1 MEKRCSICPRA
12 CNAVRGKEGF
22 CKMPEQ
28 PVVARAALHFWE
40 EPCISGEKGSGAV
53 FFSGCNLRCVF
64 CQNHQISQEGFGKQ
78 VSVEQLRALYW
89 KLIDQGAENINLV
102 TPTHFLGAVAASLY
116 PRLPVPVVYNCG
128 GYEKTESLK
137 RLEGLVDIYL
147 PDLKYLDGASA
158 ARYSL
163 APDYPQIAIKAIEE
177 MYRQVGDCQMNQ
189 KGMLQKGV
197 LVRHLVLPGSL
208 ENSRAVLDWMED
220 FAKDKDVLFS
230 LMSQYTP
237 VTDLS
242 SYPEINRWLL
252 QSEYD
257 QLLAELEQ
265 KENISGFV
273 QELSSAGEQYIPSFR
288 LEGLEEI

>member
-1 MEKRCSICPRA
+1 MEKRCSLCPRA

-197 LVRHLVLPGSL
+197 LVRHLVLPGNL

-242 SYPEINRWLL
+242 SYPEINRRLL
-252 QSEYD
+252 QSEYEELLE
-257 QLLAELEQ
+257 QLGQ
-265 KENISGFV
+265 KENIAGFV
-273 QELSSAGEQYIPSFR
+273 QELSSAEEQYIPSFR

>member
-1 MEKRCSICPRA
+1 MEKRCNLCPRA

-22 CKMPEQ
+22 CRMPEQ

-40 EPCISGEKGSGAV
+40 EPCISGEKGSGTV

-78 VSVEQLRALYW
+78 VSVEQLRAIYW

-102 TPTHFLGAVAASLY
+102 TPTHFLGAVAASLR
-116 PRLPVPVVYNCG
+116 PKLPVPVVYNCG

-147 PDLKYLDGASA
+147 PDLKYLDPVGA
-158 ARYSL
+158 ARYSQ

-242 SYPEINRWLL
+242 AYPEINRGLL
-252 QSEYD
+252 QSEYEELLG
-257 QLLAELEQ
+257 QLGQ
-265 KENISGFV
+265 KENIAGFV
-273 QELSSAGEQYIPSFR
+273 QELSSAREEYIPSFC

>member
-1 MEKRCSICPRA
+1 MEKRCSLCPRA

-102 TPTHFLGAVAASLY
+102 TPTHFLGAIAASLS
-116 PRLPVPVVYNCG
+116 PKLPVPVVYNCG
-128 GYEKTESLK
+128 GYEKVESLK

-147 PDLKYLDGASA
+147 PDLKYLDPVGA
-158 ARYSL
+158 ARYSQ

-197 LVRHLVLPGSL
+197 LVRHLVLPGNL

-242 SYPEINRWLL
+242 SYPEINRRLL

>member
-1 MEKRCSICPRA
+1 MEKRCNLCPRA

-40 EPCISGEKGSGAV
+40 EPCISGEKGSGTI

-64 CQNHQISQEGFGKQ
+64 CQNQQISQDGFGKEI
-78 VSVEQLRALYW
+78 SVEQLRALYW

-102 TPTHFLGAVAASLY
+102 TPTHFLGAVAASLW
-116 PRLPVPVVYNCG
+116 PKLPVPVVYNCG
-128 GYEKTESLK
+128 GYEKVESLR

-147 PDLKYLDGASA
+147 PDLKYLDSASA

-177 MYRQVGDCQMNQ
+177 MYRQVGDCQMDEN
-189 KGMLQKGV
+189 GMLQKGL

-220 FAKDKDVLFS
+220 FARDKDVLFS

-242 SYPEINRWLL
+242 AYPEINRRLWE
-252 QSEYD
+252 SEY
-257 QLLAELEQ
+257 EEMLEQ
-265 KENISGFV
+265 LEQEQNIAGFV
-273 QELSSAGEQYIPSFR
+273 QELSSAREEYIPSFC

>member
-1 MEKRCSICPRA
+1 MEKRCNLCPRA

-22 CKMPEQ
+22 CRMPEQ

-40 EPCISGEKGSGAV
+40 EPCISGEKGSGTV

-163 APDYPQIAIKAIEE
+163 APDYPQVAQEAIRE
-177 MYRQVGDCQMNQ
+177 MYRQVGDCQFGED
-189 KGMLQKGV
+189 GMLQKGL
-197 LVRHLVLPGSL
+197 LVRHLVLPGNL
-208 ENSRAVLDWMED
+208 ENSRAVLDWMEN
-220 FAKDKDVLFS
+220 FAQDKDVLFS

-242 SYPEINRWLL
+242 SYPEINRRLL

>member
-1 MEKRCSICPRA
+1 MERCNLCPRA

-40 EPCISGEKGSGAV
+40 EPCISGEKGSGTI

-64 CQNHQISQEGFGKQ
+64 CQNQQISQDGFGKEI
-78 VSVEQLRALYW
+78 SVEQLRALYW

-102 TPTHFLGAVAASLY
+102 TPTHFLGAVATSLW
-116 PRLPVPVVYNCG
+116 PKLPVPVVYNCG
-128 GYEKTESLK
+128 GYEKVESLR

-147 PDLKYLDGASA
+147 PDLKYLDSASA

-177 MYRQVGDCQMNQ
+177 MYRQVGDCQMDEN
-189 KGMLQKGV
+189 GMLQKGL

-220 FAKDKDVLFS
+220 FARDKDVLFS

-242 SYPEINRWLL
+242 AYPEINRRLWE
-252 QSEYD
+252 SEYEEMLE
-257 QLLAELEQ
+257 QLEQ
-265 KENISGFV
+265 KQNIAGFV
-273 QELSSAGEQYIPSFR
+273 QELSSAREEYIPSFC

>member
-1 MEKRCSICPRA
+1 M
-12 CNAVRGKEGF
+12 
-22 CKMPEQ
+22 
-28 PVVARAALHFWE
+28 
-40 EPCISGEKGSGAV
+40 
-53 FFSGCNLRCVF
+53 
-64 CQNHQISQEGFGKQ
+64 
-78 VSVEQLRALYW
+78 SVEQLRALYW

-242 SYPEINRWLL
+242 AYPEINRRLWE
-252 QSEYD
+252 SEYEEMLE
-257 QLLAELEQ
+257 QLEQ
-265 KENISGFV
+265 KENIAGFV

>member
-1 MEKRCSICPRA
+1 MEKRCSLCPRA

-197 LVRHLVLPGSL
+197 LVRHLVLPGNL

-220 FAKDKDVLFS
+220 FAKDKNVLFS

-242 SYPEINRWLL
+242 SYPEINRRLL

>member
-1 MEKRCSICPRA
+1 MEKRCSLCPRA

-242 SYPEINRWLL
+242 AYPEINRRLWE
-252 QSEYD
+252 SEYEEMLE
-257 QLLAELEQ
+257 QLEQ
-265 KENISGFV
+265 KENIAGFV

>member
-1 MEKRCSICPRA
+1 MERCNLCPRA

-40 EPCISGEKGSGAV
+40 EPCISGEKGSGTI

-64 CQNHQISQEGFGKQ
+64 CQNQQISQDGFGKEI
-78 VSVEQLRALYW
+78 SVEQLRALYW

-102 TPTHFLGAVAASLY
+102 TPTHFLGAVAASLW
-116 PRLPVPVVYNCG
+116 PKLPVPVVYNCG
-128 GYEKTESLK
+128 GYEKVESLR

-147 PDLKYLDGASA
+147 PDLKYLDSASA

-177 MYRQVGDCQMNQ
+177 MYRQVGDCQMDEN
-189 KGMLQKGV
+189 GMLQKGL

-220 FAKDKDVLFS
+220 FARDKDVLFS

-242 SYPEINRWLL
+242 AYPEINRGLWE
-252 QSEYD
+252 SEYEEMLE
-257 QLLAELEQ
+257 QLEQ
-265 KENISGFV
+265 KQNIAGFV
-273 QELSSAGEQYIPSFR
+273 QELSSAREEYIPSFC

>member
-1 MEKRCSICPRA
+1 MEKRCSLCPRA

-197 LVRHLVLPGSL
+197 LVRHLVLPGNL

-242 SYPEINRWLL
+242 SYPEINRRLL

>member
-1 MEKRCSICPRA
+1 MEKRCNLCPRE
-12 CNAVRGKEGF
+12 CGAVRGKEGF
-22 CKMPEQ
+22 CRMPEQ

-40 EPCISGEKGSGAV
+40 EPCISGEKGSGTV

-64 CQNHQISQEGFGKQ
+64 CQNQQISQEGFGKQ
-78 VSVEQLRALYW
+78 ISIEQLRALYW

-102 TPTHFLGAVAASLY
+102 TPTHFLDAVAASLL

-128 GYEKTESLK
+128 GYEKVESLK

-147 PDLKYLDGASA
+147 PDLKYLDSASA

-163 APDYPQIAIKAIEE
+163 APDYPQIAIRTIEE
-177 MYRQVGDCQMNQ
+177 MYRQVGDCQMNED
-189 KGMLQKGV
+189 GLLQKGV
-197 LVRHLVLPGSL
+197 LVRHLVLPGNL
-208 ENSRAVLDWMED
+208 ENSKAVLEWMEG

-242 SYPEINRWLL
+242 AHPEINRRLL
-252 QSEYD
+252 KSEYD
-257 QLLAELEQ
+257 HLLEQLGQ
-265 KENISGFV
+265 KENISGFI
-273 QELSSAGEQYIPSFR
+273 QELSSAEEQYIPSFC

>member
-1 MEKRCSICPRA
+1 MEKRCSLCPRA

-197 LVRHLVLPGSL
+197 LVRHLVLPGRRFCKRQGCAL
-208 ENSRAVLDWMED
+208 QPDE
-220 FAKDKDVLFS
+220 
-230 LMSQYTP
+230 P
-237 VTDLS
+237 VYAGDGFIRLS
-242 SYPEINRWLL
+242 G
-252 QSEYD
+252 D
-257 QLLAELEQ
+257 QPQAL
-265 KENISGFV
+265 
-273 QELSSAGEQYIPSFR
+273 GERI
-288 LEGLEEI
+288 

>member
-1 MEKRCSICPRA
+1 
-12 CNAVRGKEGF
+12 
-22 CKMPEQ
+22 
-28 PVVARAALHFWE
+28 
-40 EPCISGEKGSGAV
+40 
-53 FFSGCNLRCVF
+53 
-64 CQNHQISQEGFGKQ
+64 
-78 VSVEQLRALYW
+78 
-89 KLIDQGAENINLV
+89 
-102 TPTHFLGAVAASLY
+102 
-116 PRLPVPVVYNCG
+116 
-128 GYEKTESLK
+128 
-137 RLEGLVDIYL
+137 
-147 PDLKYLDGASA
+147 
-158 ARYSL
+158 
-163 APDYPQIAIKAIEE
+163 
-177 MYRQVGDCQMNQ
+177 MNQ

-197 LVRHLVLPGSL
+197 LVRHLVLPGNL

-220 FAKDKDVLFS
+220 FAKDKNVLFS

-242 SYPEINRWLL
+242 SYPEINRRLL

>member
-1 MEKRCSICPRA
+1 MEKRCNLCPRA

-22 CKMPEQ
+22 CKMPER

-40 EPCISGEKGSGAV
+40 EPCISGEKGSGTV

-64 CQNHQISQEGFGKQ
+64 CQNKRISQEGFGKEI
-78 VSVEQLRALYW
+78 SVEQLRAIYW

-102 TPTHFLGAVAASLY
+102 TPTHFLGAVAASLR
-116 PRLPVPVVYNCG
+116 PKLPVPVVYNCG
-128 GYEKTESLK
+128 GYEKAESLK

-242 SYPEINRWLL
+242 AYPEINRGLL

-265 KENISGFV
+265 KENIAGFV
-273 QELSSAGEQYIPSFR
+273 QELSSAEEQYIPSFR

>member
-1 MEKRCSICPRA
+1 MEKRCNLCPR
-12 CNAVRGKEGF
+12 
-22 CKMPEQ
+22 
-28 PVVARAALHFWE
+28 VVARAALHFWE
-40 EPCISGEKGSGAV
+40 EPCISGEKGSGTV

-64 CQNHQISQEGFGKQ
+64 CQNKRISQEGFGKEI
-78 VSVEQLRALYW
+78 SVEQLRAIYW

-102 TPTHFLGAVAASLY
+102 TPTHFLGAVAASLR
-116 PRLPVPVVYNCG
+116 PKLPVPVVYNCG
-128 GYEKTESLK
+128 GYEKAESLK

-242 SYPEINRWLL
+242 AYPEINRGLL

-265 KENISGFV
+265 KENIAGFV
-273 QELSSAGEQYIPSFR
+273 QELSSAEEQYIPSFR

>member
-1 MEKRCSICPRA
+1 MEKRCNLCPRA

-22 CKMPEQ
+22 CKMPER

-40 EPCISGEKGSGAV
+40 EPCISGEKGSGTV

-78 VSVEQLRALYW
+78 VSVEQLRAIYW

-102 TPTHFLGAVAASLY
+102 TPTHFLGAVAASLR
-116 PRLPVPVVYNCG
+116 PKLPVPVVYNCG

-242 SYPEINRWLL
+242 AYPEINRRLL
-252 QSEYD
+252 QSEYEELLE
-257 QLLAELEQ
+257 QLGQ
-265 KENISGFV
+265 KENIAGFV
-273 QELSSAGEQYIPSFR
+273 QELSSAEEQYIPSFR

>member
-1 MEKRCSICPRA
+1 MEKRCNLCPRA

-22 CKMPEQ
+22 CRMPEQ

-40 EPCISGEKGSGAV
+40 EPCISGEKGSGTV

-64 CQNHQISQEGFGKQ
+64 CQNQQISQDGFGKEIG
-78 VSVEQLRALYW
+78 VEQLRALYW

-102 TPTHFLGAVAASLY
+102 TPTHFLGAVAASLW
-116 PRLPVPVVYNCG
+116 PKLPVPVVYNCG
-128 GYEKTESLK
+128 GYEKVESLR

-147 PDLKYLDGASA
+147 PDLKYLDSASA

-177 MYRQVGDCQMNQ
+177 MYRQVGDCQMDEN
-189 KGMLQKGV
+189 GMLQKGL

-220 FAKDKDVLFS
+220 FARDKDVLFS

-242 SYPEINRWLL
+242 AYPEINRRLWE
-252 QSEYD
+252 SEYEEMLE
-257 QLLAELEQ
+257 QLEQ
-265 KENISGFV
+265 KQNIAGFV
-273 QELSSAGEQYIPSFR
+273 QELSSAREEYIPSFC

>member
-1 MEKRCSICPRA
+1 MEKRCSLCPRA

-40 EPCISGEKGSGAV
+40 EPCISGEKGSGTV

-189 KGMLQKGV
+189 KGMIQKGV

-242 SYPEINRWLL
+242 SYPEINRRLL

-265 KENISGFV
+265 KENIAGFV
-273 QELSSAGEQYIPSFR
+273 QELSSAKEQYIPSFR

>member
-1 MEKRCSICPRA
+1 MEKRCSLCPRA

-197 LVRHLVLPGSL
+197 LVRHLVLPGNL

-242 SYPEINRWLL
+242 SYPEINRRLL
-252 QSEYD
+252 QSEYEELLE
-257 QLLAELEQ
+257 QLGQ
-265 KENISGFV
+265 KENIAGFV
-273 QELSSAGEQYIPSFR
+273 HELSSAEEQYIPSFR

>member
-1 MEKRCSICPRA
+1 MEKRCNLCPRA

-22 CKMPEQ
+22 CRMPEQ

-40 EPCISGEKGSGAV
+40 EPCISGEKGSGTV

-177 MYRQVGDCQMNQ
+177 MYRQVGDCQFGED
-189 KGMLQKGV
+189 GMLQKGL
-197 LVRHLVLPGSL
+197 LVRHLVLPGNL

-242 SYPEINRWLL
+242 SYPEINRRLL
-252 QSEYD
+252 QSEYEELLE
-257 QLLAELEQ
+257 QLGQ
-265 KENISGFV
+265 KENIAGFV
-273 QELSSAGEQYIPSFR
+273 QELSSAEEQYIPSFR

>member
-1 MEKRCSICPRA
+1 MEKRCNLCPRA

-22 CKMPEQ
+22 CKMPER

-40 EPCISGEKGSGAV
+40 EPCISGEKGSGTV

-64 CQNHQISQEGFGKQ
+64 CQNKRISQEGFGKEI
-78 VSVEQLRALYW
+78 SVEQLRAIYW

-102 TPTHFLGAVAASLY
+102 TPTHFLGAVAASLS
-116 PRLPVPVVYNCG
+116 PKLPVPVVYNCG
-128 GYEKTESLK
+128 GYEKVESLR

-242 SYPEINRWLL
+242 AYPEINRRLL
-252 QSEYD
+252 QSEYEELLE
-257 QLLAELEQ
+257 QLGQ
-265 KENISGFV
+265 KENIAGFV
-273 QELSSAGEQYIPSFR
+273 QELSSAEEQYIPSFR

>member
-1 MEKRCSICPRA
+1 MEKRCSLCPRA

-64 CQNHQISQEGFGKQ
+64 CQNQQISQEGFGKQ

-197 LVRHLVLPGSL
+197 LVRHLVLPGNL

-220 FAKDKDVLFS
+220 FAKDKNVLFS

-242 SYPEINRWLL
+242 SYPEINRRLL

>member
-1 MEKRCSICPRA
+1 MEKRCNLCPRA

-22 CKMPEQ
+22 CKMPER

-40 EPCISGEKGSGAV
+40 EPCIS
-53 FFSGCNLRCVF
+53 
-64 CQNHQISQEGFGKQ
+64 
-78 VSVEQLRALYW
+78 VEQLRAIYW

-102 TPTHFLGAVAASLY
+102 TPTHFLGAVAASLR
-116 PRLPVPVVYNCG
+116 PKLPVPVVYNCG
-128 GYEKTESLK
+128 GYEKAESLK

-242 SYPEINRWLL
+242 AYPEINRGLL

-265 KENISGFV
+265 KENIAGFV
-273 QELSSAGEQYIPSFR
+273 QELSSAEEQYIPSFR

>member
-1 MEKRCSICPRA
+1 MEKRCNLCPRV
-12 CNAVRGKEGF
+12 CNAVREKEGF
-22 CKMPEQ
+22 CRMPEQ

-40 EPCISGEKGSGAV
+40 EPCISGEKGSGTV
-53 FFSGCNLRCVF
+53 FFSGCNLCCVF

-78 VSVEQLRALYW
+78 VSVEQLRAIYW

-102 TPTHFLGAVAASLY
+102 TPTHFLGAVAASLR
-116 PRLPVPVVYNCG
+116 PKLPVPVVYNCG
-128 GYEKTESLK
+128 GYEKVESLR

-189 KGMLQKGV
+189 EGMLQRGV

-208 ENSRAVLDWMED
+208 ENSRAVLDWMEG

-242 SYPEINRWLL
+242 AYPEINRGLL

-265 KENISGFV
+265 KENIAGFV
-273 QELSSAGEQYIPSFR
+273 QELSSAEEQYIPSFR

>member
-1 MEKRCSICPRA
+1 MEKRCSLCPRA

-102 TPTHFLGAVAASLY
+102 TPTHFLGAIAASLS
-116 PRLPVPVVYNCG
+116 PKLPVPVVYNCG

-242 SYPEINRWLL
+242 SYPEINRRLL

>member
-1 MEKRCSICPRA
+1 M
-12 CNAVRGKEGF
+12 
-22 CKMPEQ
+22 
-28 PVVARAALHFWE
+28 
-40 EPCISGEKGSGAV
+40 
-53 FFSGCNLRCVF
+53 
-64 CQNHQISQEGFGKQ
+64 
-78 VSVEQLRALYW
+78 
-89 KLIDQGAENINLV
+89 
-102 TPTHFLGAVAASLY
+102 
-116 PRLPVPVVYNCG
+116 
-128 GYEKTESLK
+128 ESLK

-147 PDLKYLDGASA
+147 PDLKYLDPVGA
-158 ARYSL
+158 ARYSQ

-197 LVRHLVLPGSL
+197 LVRHLVLPGNL

-242 SYPEINRWLL
+242 SYPEINRRLL

>member
-1 MEKRCSICPRA
+1 MEKRCNLCPRS

-22 CKMPEQ
+22 CRMPEQ

-40 EPCISGEKGSGAV
+40 EPCISGEKGSGTV

-78 VSVEQLRALYW
+78 VSVEQLRAIYW

-102 TPTHFLGAVAASLY
+102 TPTHFLGAVAASLR
-116 PRLPVPVVYNCG
+116 PKLPVPVVYNCG

-242 SYPEINRWLL
+242 AYPEINCGLL

-265 KENISGFV
+265 KENIAGFV
-273 QELSSAGEQYIPSFR
+273 QELSSAEEQYIPSFR

>member
-1 MEKRCSICPRA
+1 MEKRCSLCPRA

-128 GYEKTESLK
+128 GYEKVESLK

-147 PDLKYLDGASA
+147 PDLKYLDPVGA
-158 ARYSL
+158 ARYSQ

-197 LVRHLVLPGSL
+197 LVRHLVLPGNL

-242 SYPEINRWLL
+242 SYPEINRRLL

>member
-1 MEKRCSICPRA
+1 MEKRCSLCPRA

-64 CQNHQISQEGFGKQ
+64 CQNQQISQEGFGKQ
-78 VSVEQLRALYW
+78 VSAEQLRALYW

-102 TPTHFLGAVAASLY
+102 TPTHFLGAIAASLS
-116 PRLPVPVVYNCG
+116 PKLPVPVVYNCG
-128 GYEKTESLK
+128 GYEKAESLK

-147 PDLKYLDGASA
+147 PDLKYLDPVGA
-158 ARYSL
+158 ARYSQ
-163 APDYPQIAIKAIEE
+163 APDYPQVAQEAIRE
-177 MYRQVGDCQMNQ
+177 MYRQVGDCQFGED
-189 KGMLQKGV
+189 GMLQKGL
-197 LVRHLVLPGSL
+197 LVRHLVLPGNL

-242 SYPEINRWLL
+242 SCPEINRRLL

-288 LEGLEEI
+288 LEGLKEI

>member
-1 MEKRCSICPRA
+1 MEKRCSLCPRA

-189 KGMLQKGV
+189 KGMIQKGV

-242 SYPEINRWLL
+242 SYPEINRRLL

>member
-1 MEKRCSICPRA
+1 MEKRCNLCPRS

-28 PVVARAALHFWE
+28 PAVARAALHFWE
-40 EPCISGEKGSGAV
+40 EPCISGEKGSGTV

-78 VSVEQLRALYW
+78 VSVEQLRAIYW

-102 TPTHFLGAVAASLY
+102 TPTHFLGAIAASLY

-189 KGMLQKGV
+189 KGMIQKGV

-242 SYPEINRWLL
+242 SYPEINRRLL

>member
-1 MEKRCSICPRA
+1 MQKRCSLCPRA

-64 CQNHQISQEGFGKQ
+64 CQNQQISREGFGKQ
-78 VSVEQLRALYW
+78 VSAEQLRALYW

-102 TPTHFLGAVAASLY
+102 TPTHFLDAITASLS
-116 PRLPVPVVYNCG
+116 PKLPVPVVYNCG
-128 GYEKTESLK
+128 GYEKAESLK

-147 PDLKYLDGASA
+147 PDLKYLDPVGA
-158 ARYSL
+158 ARYSQ
-163 APDYPQIAIKAIEE
+163 APDYPQVAQEAIRE
-177 MYRQVGDCQMNQ
+177 MYRQVGDCQFGED
-189 KGMLQKGV
+189 GMLQKGL
-197 LVRHLVLPGSL
+197 LVRHLVLPGNL
-208 ENSRAVLDWMED
+208 ENSHAVLDWMED

-242 SYPEINRWLL
+242 SYPEINRRLL

-273 QELSSAGEQYIPSFR
+273 QELSSAEEQYIPSFR

>member
-1 MEKRCSICPRA
+1 MEKRCNLCPRA

-40 EPCISGEKGSGAV
+40 EPCISGEKGSGTI

-64 CQNHQISQEGFGKQ
+64 CQNQQISQDGFGKEI
-78 VSVEQLRALYW
+78 SVEQLRALYW

-102 TPTHFLGAVAASLY
+102 TPTHFLGAVAASLW
-116 PRLPVPVVYNCG
+116 PKLPVPVVYNCG
-128 GYEKTESLK
+128 GYEKVESLR

-147 PDLKYLDGASA
+147 PDLKYLDSASA

-177 MYRQVGDCQMNQ
+177 MYRQVGDCQMDEN
-189 KGMLQKGV
+189 GMLQKGL

-220 FAKDKDVLFS
+220 FARDKDVLFS

-242 SYPEINRWLL
+242 AYPEINRRLWE
-252 QSEYD
+252 SEYEEMLE
-257 QLLAELEQ
+257 QLEQ
-265 KENISGFV
+265 KQNIAGFV
-273 QELSSAGEQYIPSFR
+273 QELSSAREEYIPSFC